1 MRTVAQTT
9 WKTLVS
15 CLPSEPRRSG
25 GVTTG
30 LLLISRLSGFW
41 GKQRDSSGNRQLGQ
55 CHTGQCYTLL

>member
-25 GVTTG
+25 GTR
-30 LLLISRLSGFW
+30 LLLFTGRRSDFW
-41 GKQRDSSGNRQLGQ
+41 GKQRASSVNSQLHGSML
-55 CHTGQCYTLL
+55 HAAVA